1 MLEEEE
7 DPSLASSSLFLSRAA
22 EKLVFFHGFF
32 FQSLR
37 IQRLFKDNSDSF
49 SRKLDEKRLTFLDP
63 KLAFEADL
71 ASLAGLEIWAGK
83 WEEDA
88 MWSISAPEE
97 AKFQNCQSK
106 QKKQNWNNFGP
117 QKNV

>member
-7 DPSLASSSLFLSRAA
+7 DPSLASSSLFLIRAA
-22 EKLVFFHGFF
+22 EKLVFFHVF
-32 FQSLR
+32 FQSLK

-49 SRKLDEKRLTFLDP
+49 SRELDEMRLTFLDS

-97 AKFQNCQSK
+97 AKFQNWQSK

-117 QKNV
+117 QKKV